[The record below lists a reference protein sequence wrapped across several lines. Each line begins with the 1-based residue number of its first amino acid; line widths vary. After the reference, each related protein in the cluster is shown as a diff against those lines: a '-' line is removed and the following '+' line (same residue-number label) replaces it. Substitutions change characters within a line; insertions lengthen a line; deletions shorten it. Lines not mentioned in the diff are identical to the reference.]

1 MRPLDLLLED
11 ITTINTIENPIIITE
26 AKGMMHIMRISN
38 MTMIDSLEMNL
49 GKTQVIFKEEIT
61 TTVIMIVTKIEDM
74 IIEVNNIE
82 VAIV

>member
-38 MTMIDSLEMNL
+38 MTIIDSLEMNL
-49 GKTQVIFKEEIT
+49 GKTQVIFK
-61 TTVIMIVTKIEDM
+61 
-74 IIEVNNIE
+74 
-82 VAIV
+82 